1 MKLCGDS
8 SIAELPLFQGEDG
21 GAIPTSPHQLFFRPI
36 KYITANNFLVKWHY
50 LHRQAPTSFS
60 YGAYFSGQII
70 GACTIGKPASHT
82 LLGGVAGKERAA
94 DVFELNRLCFLD
106 EAPKNSESRF
116 IGWVIRQ
123 MAKST
128 ILVSYADTAQG
139 HSGIVYKAT
148 NWIYTGTTIPFTD
161 YTLGTLDHRSVPK
174 HLRDKSKMQKVV
186 RSKKHRFV
194 YFCNPIDRP
203 LLKWSV
209 KQPKDATCLN
219 KSAT

>member
-1 MKLCGDS
+1 
-8 SIAELPLFQGEDG
+8 
-21 GAIPTSPHQLFFRPI
+21 
-36 KYITANNFLVKWHY
+36 
-50 LHRQAPTSFS
+50 
-60 YGAYFSGQII
+60 
-70 GACTIGKPASHT
+70 
-82 LLGGVAGKERAA
+82 
-94 DVFELNRLCFLD
+94 
-106 EAPKNSESRF
+106 
-116 IGWVIRQ
+116 

-194 YFCNPIDRP
+194 YFCNPTDSRH
-203 LLKWSV
+203 LKWDV
-209 KQPKDATCLN
+209 VEQPKTTPCLKLDSN
-219 KSAT
+219 